1 MSESKENSSVNS
13 VNSVKSEKSINSI
26 NSINSASEPKE
37 KLSVNEVMN
46 EYYKLKAKYETD
58 YQEKYIKPILKAND
72 KSKREK
78 RLEYQKLPKAECIN
92 CKRNVGSIFTIKKD
106 AGEYTRSFIAKCG
119 DLSDPCPLDIQ
130 FDYTFRDE
138 LSKELLNADKDIND
152 IKNKII
158 IDKNNMMFGYTA
170 QDKAIANFNVD
181 TSELKSITEG
191 AGYIM
196 EINIQLNDNPVKN
209 DLIKTNEAKLGVEYL
224 LPFKEMIKTFDQSGN
239 IEVMNKAVKFYVD
252 EMIPLTPT
260 IRNLKYEV
268 CYVDFLEKKDNDDPD
283 EKGDLYILMQKKNN
297 LQNLE
302 YTLYGSDELKSF
314 TRGVS
319 GFVAKTPANKTMKN
333 LEQVHKKTRKL
344 RPSGIEFDI
353 EGEEGEENED
363 VDKGPINLRKKLV
376 LQNATEALK
385 EKQTVGE
392 LHPELYA
399 RVEGN
404 IMPERG
410 PGGWYWENENGETDI
425 VYQRTWDEL
434 SPEYK
439 EALSQDEAWMKKTI
453 DNFVEYDNLRRAN
466 KVPYMSSREFVHPDG
481 LLLPPQKIGENEY
494 DYGNAVYNKLLNTVP
509 PGIWLTFLPKPDGKK
524 SNLDQTPAKTLWS
537 KMFPEYY
544 SNEYN
549 PYLEAIASSLKNRLK
564 FSKF

>member
-1 MSESKENSSVNS
+1 MSESKENSSANS
-13 VNSVKSEKSINSI
+13 V
-26 NSINSASEPKE
+26 NSINSASESKENSRSKE
-37 KLSVNEVMN
+37 KLSVNEAMN

-58 YQEKYIKPILKAND
+58 YHEKYIKPILKAND

-106 AGEYTRSFIAKCG
+106 SAEYTRSFIAKCG
-119 DLSDPCPLDIQ
+119 DLSDPCPLDIK
-130 FDYTFRDE
+130 FDYTFRNQ
-138 LSKELLNADKDIND
+138 LSQELLDADKDIND

-158 IDKNNMMFGYTA
+158 IDKNDMMFGYTA
-170 QDKAIANFNVD
+170 QGQAVANFNVD
-181 TSELKSITEG
+181 TSELKAITEG
-191 AGYIM
+191 AGFIM

-209 DLIKTNEAKLGVEYL
+209 DLIKTNEDKLGVEYL
-224 LPFKEMIKTFDQSGN
+224 LPFKEMIKTFDQTGN
-239 IEVMNKAVKFYVD
+239 TEVMNKAVKFYVD
-252 EMIPLTPT
+252 EMVPLTTT

-283 EKGDLYILMQKKNN
+283 EKGDLYILMQRKNS

-314 TRGVS
+314 TKGVN
-319 GFVAKTPANKTMKN
+319 GFAPRTTANKTMKN

-344 RPSGIEFDI
+344 RPSNIEFDI
-353 EGEEGEENED
+353 EGEEGDEEQED
-363 VDKGPINLRKKLV
+363 VDKDKGPINLRKKLV
-376 LQNATEALK
+376 LQNATEVF

-404 IMPERG
+404 VMPQRG
-410 PGGWYWENENGETDI
+410 PGGSISWTNEAGERDMM
-425 VYQRTWDEL
+425 YQRTWDAL

-439 EALSQDEAWMKKTI
+439 AVLSEDEAWMKKTL
-453 DNFVEYDNLRRAN
+453 DAFVEYDNLRRAN

-494 DYGNAVYNKLLNTVP
+494 DYGNAVYNKLLNTDP
-509 PGIWLTFLPKPDGKK
+509 PGVWLSFLPKPDGPSSDSEQTFVK
-524 SNLDQTPAKTLWS
+524 SVWS
-537 KMFPEYY
+537 KMFPDYY

-564 FSKF
+564 FTKF